1 MNNKH
6 KDAIHNTLIDIKV
19 NVHIA
24 IEALEIDDFKTVS
37 KSMGS
42 IADNMLIIHQAM
54 TAHATEAVINN
65 IISLPF
71 EEAYVAATEAI
82 KKTPHIMFHP
92 RMSKWVQDNIK
103 SIKPKIEER
112 EKRNDKARL
121 PKDS

>member
-1 MNNKH
+1 MDNKH
-6 KDAIHNTLIDIKV
+6 KDAIHNSLMDIKL
-19 NVHIA
+19 NTHFA
-24 IEALEIDDFKTVS
+24 IESLEIDDFKTVS

-42 IADNMLIIHQAM
+42 ITESMLIIQQAM
-54 TAHATEAVINN
+54 TAHAIEAVINN

-112 EKRNDKARL
+112 EKRK
-121 PKDS
+121 